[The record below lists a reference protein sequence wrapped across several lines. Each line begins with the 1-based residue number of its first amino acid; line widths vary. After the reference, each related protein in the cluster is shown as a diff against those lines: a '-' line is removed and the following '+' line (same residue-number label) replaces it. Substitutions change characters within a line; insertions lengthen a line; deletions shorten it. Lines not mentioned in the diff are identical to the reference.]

1 MKFKSF
7 SFQACRRSW
16 NLTVCP
22 GKSWKIEVMFGRLAT
37 ADRPM

>member
-7 SFQACRRSW
+7 SFQACKRSW
-16 NLTVCP
+16 NLIVRP
-22 GKSWKIEVMFGRLAT
+22 GKSWKIEVIFGRLAT